1 VRLTARNRLG
11 RPINGLRVRARG
23 ASVDERA
30 RTDRQGVAR
39 FSVTPARLGLLVFI
53 GDRAKATGPRTCQT
67 RLGVLGAHD
76 TIVTG

>member
-1 VRLTARNRLG
+1 MADLG
-11 RPINGLRVRARG
+11 SRDQLA
-23 ASVDERA
+23 
-30 RTDRQGVAR
+30 RQGVAR